1 MLSQPQSK
9 PDIFPTAC
17 HGLPPLHD
25 TSEER
30 LRSIRWDAGAPFYRD
45 LGEILGSLEQQ
56 RAEKVVERFL
66 RTHRTMTAPQRE
78 AVAEAIFG
86 VTLWRRR
93 LQWHLLQTGLP
104 DDANFDGRRLLFA
117 HLVVLGGQPPDQVAH
132 WLQLHPL
139 PALRL
144 GSPETLEGR
153 FSFPTWLAEL
163 ILAEFGEEF
172 SEGESYAFANALN
185 LPGPVTLRTNT
196 LRISRAD
203 LAAQLQAEGVETVPG
218 LYARDALHVQTP
230 RPNILGIRAHQTG
243 LFEVQDEGSQMLGA
257 LVKGSPGDE
266 VLDFCAGAGGKT
278 LQLAAM
284 LKGRGVVH
292 AWDTDRTRLER
303 LKHRAIRARATT
315 IRIHDHKPP
324 ASLQADWV
332 LVDAPCSELGT
343 LRRGPDRRFRISSE
357 DVQRYPSL
365 QLQILEQAQLHV
377 REGGHLVYGTCTFNR
392 SENENVAESFEQ
404 LHPSFIRSGDPLRIY
419 PHTHGTDAFY
429 GVLWR
434 RI

>member
-1 MLSQPQSK
+1 MLALQ
-9 PDIFPTAC
+9 
-17 HGLPPLHD
+17 D
-25 TSEER
+25 TSVER
-30 LRSIRWDAGAPFYRD
+30 LRSIRWDAGAPFYLD
-45 LGEILGSLEQQ
+45 LAEVLGSLDLP
-56 RAEKVVERFL
+56 AEKIVDGFL
-66 RTHRTMTAPQRE
+66 RTHRAMTAPQRE
-78 AVAEAIFG
+78 AAAEAIFG
-86 VTLWRRR
+86 CALWRRR
-93 LQWHLLQTGLP
+93 LQWHLGQT
-104 DDANFDGRRLLFA
+104 DDASIDGTRLLFA

-139 PALRL
+139 PGLRSS
-144 GSPETLEGR
+144 SPETLESR

-163 ILAEFGEEF
+163 IAREFGETD
-172 SEGESYAFANALN
+172 SYAFANALN

-203 LAAQLQAEGVETVPG
+203 LAAQLQAEGVETAPG
-218 LYARDALHVQTP
+218 LFAKDALHVQTP
-230 RPNILGIRAHQTG
+230 RPNILGLRAHQTG

-284 LKGRGVVH
+284 LEGRGVVH

-303 LKHRAIRARATT
+303 LKHRAIRAEATT
-315 IRIHDHKPP
+315 IRLHDHKPP
-324 ASLQADWV
+324 PSLQADWV

-343 LRRGPDRRFRISSE
+343 LRRGPDRRFRISPE
-357 DVQRYPSL
+357 DVQRFPSM
-365 QLQILEQAQLHV
+365 QLQILEQAHSHV

-392 SENENVAESFEQ
+392 SENENVAERFEQ
-404 LHPSFIRSGDPLRIY
+404 LHPSFIRMGDPLRTY
-419 PHTHGTDAFY
+419 PHTCGTDAFY
-429 GVLWR
+429 GVVWR